1 MELREQLLQYT
12 KETEDVVYS
21 FLPKEEGHQKT
32 IFEAMN
38 YSGEGWREA
47 AAPSADAG
55 GLPAVWR
62 NREGNRAFMA
72 AIEMIHTSS
81 LIHDDLPVWTT
92 TSTGEAERRP
102 G

>member
-38 YSGEGWREA
+38 YSVKEA

-62 NREGNRAFMA
+62 NREGNRALYGG
-72 AIEMIHTSS
+72 H
-81 LIHDDLPVWTT
+81 
-92 TSTGEAERRP
+92 
-102 G
+102 

>member
-38 YSGEGWREA
+38 YSVKAGGRA
-47 AAPSADAG
+47 ASCADAG

-62 NREGNRAFMA
+62 NREGNKAP
-72 AIEMIHTSS
+72 
-81 LIHDDLPVWTT
+81 LW
-92 TSTGEAERRP
+92 RP
-102 G
+102 SR